1 MLLKDVRYFRQRKIG
16 IELNLRKVCERARV
30 KNIQGLNMCR
40 SSLRLY
46 SSSCVGHFVQEM
58 PELSQWSLLLERPS
72 DLPVPVNPGKDPTV
86 WYITHCT
93 PQHYH
98 YGVETRQFI
107 HAEHLYCLPCYISF
121 NETFSSEQLD
131 RFIQDF
137 LLQPSFM
144 LLTRP
149 GVFLLT

>member
-16 IELNLRKVCERARV
+16 IELNVCERARV
-30 KNIQGLNMCR
+30 KNIQGPNMCR

-86 WYITHCT
+86 WCITHCT

-107 HAEHLYCLPCYISF
+107 HAEHLYCLCHV
-121 NETFSSEQLD
+121 T
-131 RFIQDF
+131 F
-137 LLQPSFM
+137 LLMKLFPVSSWTGSYKISYCSQV
-144 LLTRP
+144 LCCLQGP
-149 GVFLLT
+149 GCSC